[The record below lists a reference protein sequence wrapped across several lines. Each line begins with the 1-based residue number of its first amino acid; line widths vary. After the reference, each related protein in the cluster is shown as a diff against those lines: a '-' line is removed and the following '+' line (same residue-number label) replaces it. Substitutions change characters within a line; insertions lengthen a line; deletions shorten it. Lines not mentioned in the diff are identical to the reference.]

1 MALPPLLVL
10 SVALLGSA
18 SGSSATSSRVTPLT
32 KVVVAACM
40 EGAGQT
46 LTGEL
51 KTGLQQ
57 VQQQASALQE
67 QQLERLETV
76 QEQLQQQ
83 LAVLKEQLTAVQKQ
97 LTSDP
102 RTGSCPANWIRRGD
116 NCYLMPPEKATWTG
130 ALQACSAF
138 DPRARLV
145 SIHQFNKNSVNSL
158 LKASGEDF
166 VWIGLF
172 RPPGIRIPGRSS
184 WYWTD
189 GAPMDYHNW
198 AAAEPNNYQGQR
210 EFCAASMPLYMDEN
224 RAQGEWDDL
233 NCERSHAFM
242 CQISLKWSI
251 RNVTCSEVIDTQCH
265 MPKTFAFGP
274 RNVSL
279 NVEAF
284 LGYVSAVIVKGNI
297 SFCVKSVWIDRCTVA
312 FLQNACIFTPRIV
325 SPRRLALQRLYTIE
339 ILYTYDLTYRL

>member
-1 MALPPLLVL
+1 MALLPPLLVL
-10 SVALLGSA
+10 SVALLDSA
-18 SGSSATSSRVTPLT
+18 SGSSTTSRVTPLT
-32 KVVVAACM
+32 KVVVASCM
-40 EGAGQT
+40 EGAEQT

-83 LAVLKEQLTAVQKQ
+83 LAVLKEQLTAVQNQ
-97 LTSDP
+97 LASDP

-116 NCYLMPPEKATWTG
+116 NCYLMPPGKATWTG

-145 SIHQFNKNSVNSL
+145 SIHRDNSESVNSL

-172 RPPGIRIPGRSS
+172 RPPGIRIPGRSN

-198 AAAEPNNYQGQR
+198 AAGEPNNYQGLR
-210 EFCAASMPLYMDEN
+210 EFCVAMDEN
-224 RAQGEWDDL
+224 RGQGEWKDH
-233 NCERSHAFM
+233 NCERNHAFM
-242 CQISLKWSI
+242 CQISLK
-251 RNVTCSEVIDTQCH
+251 
-265 MPKTFAFGP
+265 
-274 RNVSL
+274 
-279 NVEAF
+279 
-284 LGYVSAVIVKGNI
+284 
-297 SFCVKSVWIDRCTVA
+297 
-312 FLQNACIFTPRIV
+312 
-325 SPRRLALQRLYTIE
+325 
-339 ILYTYDLTYRL
+339 